1 MGLECKSP
9 FHRPAWFVL
18 SSGKPTPLPAGAN
31 SWKRRR
37 WNQWLSGLTWSHLL
51 GQWRSVTGSD
61 SACSCPNATC
71 LPPDSPAS
79 RSAKPESG
87 AASKMSDGSGRPSG
101 APLASWDRATC
112 SWKMSQASL
121 MLEDSGEFSGT
132 YPRSGSMRSGTL
144 YPRQTQARITSA
156 SGYSSSR
163 GGGMMPTPDANA
175 WKGANLSDSGTTSI
189 HSVATFAA
197 RLLNTPCASDAAG
210 SRSTK
215 GSKRQGEGG
224 IRQQMLRTPNTRDH
238 HPQGPRPA
246 AKQRQVNLSDQA
258 RQMLPTPR
266 AEDSQAAGS
275 HRGAMDSLL
284 AAARMMAT
292 PTTWLVT
299 GKKMQDAHTSGTDRR
314 KRREMLATPN
324 TADAKGGTRN
334 GEGQM
339 QLCHQAREMMAT
351 PQAHDWKSGKGYD
364 HGDKPQTPQ
373 LRHQSGGMLDPRP
386 VEWMMGL
393 PKNWVK
399 SGGTIAHTH
408 QASGSAETSPTGP
421 SNSARLEMEL
431 YLSRQRSL
439 LRYLL
444 EGRG

>member
-1 MGLECKSP
+1 
-9 FHRPAWFVL
+9 
-18 SSGKPTPLPAGAN
+18 
-31 SWKRRR
+31 
-37 WNQWLSGLTWSHLL
+37 
-51 GQWRSVTGSD
+51 
-61 SACSCPNATC
+61 
-71 LPPDSPAS
+71 
-79 RSAKPESG
+79 
-87 AASKMSDGSGRPSG
+87 
-101 APLASWDRATC
+101 
-112 SWKMSQASL
+112 

-163 GGGMMPTPDANA
+163 GGGMMPTPDASPGGPDYA
-175 WKGANLSDSGTTSI
+175 RAKREGGGEDDI
-189 HSVATFAA
+189 ATFVA
-197 RLLNTPCASDAAG
+197 RSMLNTPCASDAAG

-224 IRQQMLRTPNTRDH
+224 IRQQMLPTPRTCAGVRSSVAPHTEMRL
-238 HPQGPRPA
+238 A
-246 AKQRQVNLSDQA
+246 VEKA
-258 RQMLPTPR
+258 MFPTPR